1 MQERLKRIQDQL
13 LEFWNKYTSKQ
24 KTIIICTVA
33 AIFFTIVLL
42 AYFLSRPRYET
53 QLAKFEDVKEATEL
67 VTLLTENS
75 IKYKQS
81 RDGTSVFVQEKDY
94 TKGLNLMSA
103 NDISS
108 DDFGW
113 DWAMNNSM
121 STTEREKKQKARLA
135 AQLDLQNDIKKLEG
149 VNDATVIINEPDET
163 YTLFQ
168 ENQETSVSIMLDLLR
183 DMSKKEAESLAQWVS
198 NAVGSENADSIVI
211 MDTERNLLYSN
222 SEEETLGGEL
232 TSKEEYMERLRNT
245 LDSYVETMM
254 VKYGFAEAQIASN
267 YEFNFDE
274 VTERYTQ
281 YTPADGQEQGV
292 LASNYTYEAKGAA
305 SGGGIPGTDSNAE
318 DTDYM
323 LETDGSQDS
332 QVSYQKS
339 DYLPNELVR
348 NSNLEVGTVEKDQSS
363 MSVVLLNYREYNEE
377 RLKDTGQLDGISFE
391 DFIEANSE
399 RTKLTIDDAEV
410 TALISDATGIS
421 EDNITVVAW
430 EQPVFNAKEKGSLN
444 VTNYLMILLAVLII
458 ALLIFVVFRGTAP
471 VEVTEMEPELSV
483 EQLLATTK
491 ENQSLDDIEFSE
503 KSETRRMIEKF
514 VEENPDAVAN
524 LLRNWIQEE
533 WG

>member
-1 MQERLKRIQDQL
+1 
-13 LEFWNKYTSKQ
+13 
-24 KTIIICTVA
+24 
-33 AIFFTIVLL
+33 
-42 AYFLSRPRYET
+42 
-53 QLAKFEDVKEATEL
+53 
-67 VTLLTENS
+67 
-75 IKYKQS
+75 
-81 RDGTSVFVQEKDY
+81 
-94 TKGLNLMSA
+94 
-103 NDISS
+103 
-108 DDFGW
+108 
-113 DWAMNNSM
+113 
-121 STTEREKKQKARLA
+121 
-135 AQLDLQNDIKKLEG
+135 
-149 VNDATVIINEPDET
+149 
-163 YTLFQ
+163 
-168 ENQETSVSIMLDLLR
+168 
-183 DMSKKEAESLAQWVS
+183 
-198 NAVGSENADSIVI
+198 
-211 MDTERNLLYSN
+211 
-222 SEEETLGGEL
+222 
-232 TSKEEYMERLRNT
+232 
-245 LDSYVETMM
+245 
-254 VKYGFAEAQIASN
+254 
-267 YEFNFDE
+267 
-274 VTERYTQ
+274 
-281 YTPADGQEQGV
+281 
-292 LASNYTYEAKGAA
+292 
-305 SGGGIPGTDSNAE
+305 
-318 DTDYM
+318 
-323 LETDGSQDS
+323 
-332 QVSYQKS
+332 
-339 DYLPNELVR
+339 
-348 NSNLEVGTVEKDQSS
+348 

>member
-24 KTIIICTVA
+24 KTIIVCVVA

-42 AYFLSRPRYET
+42 AYFLSRPKYET

-67 VTLLTENS
+67 ITLLGENN

-81 RDGTSVFVQEKDY
+81 RDGTSIYVQEKDY
-94 TKGLNLMSA
+94 TQGLNLMSA
-103 NDISS
+103 NNISS

-135 AQLDLQNDIKKLEG
+135 AQLDLENDISKLEG
-149 VNDATVIINEPDET
+149 VNKATVIINEPDET

-168 ENQETSVSIMLDLLR
+168 ENQKTSVSIMLELLR
-183 DMSKKEAESLAQWVS
+183 DMSKKEAESLAKWVS
-198 NAVGSENADSIVI
+198 NAVGSENAGNIVI

-222 SEEETLGGEL
+222 GEKDTLGGEL
-232 TSKEEYMERLRNT
+232 SDKEEYMERLRNT

-267 YEFNFDE
+267 YKFNFDE
-274 VTERYTQ
+274 VTERFTQ
-281 YTPADGQEQGV
+281 YTPTDGQEQGV
-292 LASNYTYEAKGAA
+292 LASNYTYDAKGV
-305 SGGGIPGTDSNAE
+305 SSSGGIPGTDSNAE

-323 LETDGSQDS
+323 LDTGGSQDS

-348 NSNLEVGTVEKDQSS
+348 NSNFEIGAVEKEQSS
-363 MSVVLLNYREYNEE
+363 MSVVLLNYTEYDEK
-377 RLKDTGQLDGISFE
+377 RLKATGQLEGITFD
-391 DFIEANSE
+391 DFIEANKE
-399 RTKLTIDDAEV
+399 RTRVEIDAAEV

-430 EQPVFNAKEKGSLN
+430 DQPVFTAEEKSSLN
-444 VTNYLMILLAVLII
+444 VTNYLMIVLAVLII

-491 ENQSLDDIEFSE
+491 ENQSLDDIEFSD